1 MFLVPMDTPGIK
13 IIRPLRVYGLE
24 DAPGGH
30 GEVLFEQVRVPKEN
44 IILGPGRGFEILL
57 GRLGSG
63 RIHHCM
69 RLIGCSERVLALMKA
84 RVSTSFCACLW
95 TRTTHLS
102 SSQTSNPKLCP
113 CVCSASFTLL
123 KFQIQSR
130 MRLPLPRGQKAS
142 GLCGLC
148 GSRGQGSRPTG
159 SWSTDDHPAT
169 SSPLN
174 ISQQG
179 DEIPK

>member
-1 MFLVPMDTPGIK
+1 MKKQGD
-13 IIRPLRVYGLE
+13 
-24 DAPGGH
+24 
-30 GEVLFEQVRVPKEN
+30 VLYK
-44 IILGPGRGFEILL
+44 
-57 GRLGSG
+57 
-63 RIHHCM
+63 
-69 RLIGCSERVLALMKA
+69 
-84 RVSTSFCACLW
+84 
-95 TRTTHLS
+95 
-102 SSQTSNPKLCP
+102 KLCP

-130 MRLPLPRGQKAS
+130 MRLPLPRGQKVS

-179 DEIPK
+179 ERGSSIQPCIVLLPQHVQNFILLWPLEGCKPIQECYCCEQWFKSVKSVSLWSDFRVKLQTEQMSHKIVLMKNSNSSGYRITEQSCDSNPF